1 MCGSM
6 VGIQC
11 PTVEIRRGKTKKKP
25 QGKNI
30 MFASATQGGHNTFIA
45 YFTVVTGIA
54 KAGGVA
60 GRISANRPRIFF
72 WNIMPLFGILYHKTG
87 ELEPCKDV

>member
-1 MCGSM
+1 MC
-6 VGIQC
+6 
-11 PTVEIRRGKTKKKP
+11 
-25 QGKNI
+25 
-30 MFASATQGGHNTFIA
+30 ASATHGGYNTFIA

-72 WNIMPLFGILYHKTG
+72 LEYYATVLEYYTTKRVSWNRVETFG
-87 ELEPCKDV
+87 